1 MLRATFLFLSL
12 VSFAPSL
19 PSQTVEPETRTMEA
33 VLSELR
39 QLRQDF
45 QVAAVAAR
53 KAQIVIYRL
62 HVQAA
67 VVERAIERLENVR
80 RGLIQMASQRKY
92 LTDQIKRFEE
102 LRDHAENDQQ
112 RKQFEEILIGTKENL
127 EASGP
132 EEQELQVRQVE
143 LEAELRSEQAKW
155 DRLQDELDR
164 LENSLGNSA
173 LEASDQR

>member
-12 VSFAPSL
+12 VSFAPSS

-67 VVERAIERLENVR
+67 VVERSIERLENVR

-112 RKQFEEILIGTKENL
+112 RKQFEEIVIGTKENL

>member
-1 MLRATFLFLSL
+1 
-12 VSFAPSL
+12 
-19 PSQTVEPETRTMEA
+19 MEA

-53 KAQIVIYRL
+53 KAQIRL

-67 VVERAIERLENVR
+67 VVERAI
-80 RGLIQMASQRKY
+80 QMASQRKY
-92 LTDQIKRFEE
+92 LTRQIKRFEE
-102 LRDHAENDQQ
+102 LRDHAENDQR

-127 EASGP
+127 EVSGP
-132 EEQELQVRQVE
+132 EEQELQVKQVE
-143 LEAELRSEQAKW
+143 REAELRTEQSKW

-164 LENSLGNSA
+164 FENSLGNSA
-173 LEASDQR
+173 LQASDQR

>member
-1 MLRATFLFLSL
+1 M
-12 VSFAPSL
+12 
-19 PSQTVEPETRTMEA
+19 
-33 VLSELR
+33 
-39 QLRQDF
+39 
-45 QVAAVAAR
+45 
-53 KAQIVIYRL
+53 
-62 HVQAA
+62 
-67 VVERAIERLENVR
+67 VERSIERLENVR